1 MIFRE
6 VVDYFYSGKCSLDM
20 QNLNVY
26 ISLYWM
32 SQFHRRKGDLRF
44 KLDSKETESE
54 WKLIDFVLSRPSVIR
69 LFLRTDKLFL
79 HIRLLNF
86 NMSLYSHSSEF
97 CILKRFSITHFIYI
111 FIVRIFNY
119 MWMYTVH
126 DKKVIK
132 VIYAILKVIWRLSQI
147 CSIFKVLIRP
157 KKKHRYQNLVLCA
170 LLYQIPGF
178 SWGYYCNSQFWTHR
192 QN

>member
-26 ISLYWM
+26 INLYWM
-32 SQFHRRKGDLRF
+32 SQFHRRKGDLIF

-69 LFLRTDKLFL
+69 LFLRIDKLFL

-97 CILKRFSITHFIYI
+97 CI
-111 FIVRIFNY
+111 
-119 MWMYTVH
+119 
-126 DKKVIK
+126 
-132 VIYAILKVIWRLSQI
+132 
-147 CSIFKVLIRP
+147 
-157 KKKHRYQNLVLCA
+157 
-170 LLYQIPGF
+170 
-178 SWGYYCNSQFWTHR
+178 
-192 QN
+192 

>member
-1 MIFRE
+1 
-6 VVDYFYSGKCSLDM
+6 
-20 QNLNVY
+20 
-26 ISLYWM
+26 M

-119 MWMYTVH
+119 M
-126 DKKVIK
+126 
-132 VIYAILKVIWRLSQI
+132 
-147 CSIFKVLIRP
+147 
-157 KKKHRYQNLVLCA
+157 
-170 LLYQIPGF
+170 
-178 SWGYYCNSQFWTHR
+178 
-192 QN
+192 